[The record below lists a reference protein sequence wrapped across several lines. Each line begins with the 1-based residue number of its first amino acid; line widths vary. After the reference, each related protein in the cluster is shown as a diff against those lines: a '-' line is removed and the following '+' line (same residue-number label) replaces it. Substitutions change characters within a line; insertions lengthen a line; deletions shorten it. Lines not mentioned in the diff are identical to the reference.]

1 MAHKQNKSRDY
12 ITHGVKQF
20 DTDYQ
25 LGKQI
30 TMEDLKHLPA
40 KYGGHISVIPYYY
53 TEENATFLLTLN
65 HWKNKKKGESGT
77 VLGCIGGGV
86 KNDVTPYTGLLYEL
100 DQEVPAYK
108 NKLLEYIESPKAE
121 ILALENKAGSREWL
135 RYYIFIFVPIEKAY
149 AMHIKDTFRRVV
161 NHNKPDEQKE
171 LGAILFFNAFPETS
185 TDITF
190 GMIMHRNDLSSGLQG
205 YHSYGQHNKSSVLY
219 NLTRKIQSLH
229 PFIRDQIYT
238 VMKTS
243 FYFPPSM
250 IATLLDICLQSDAA
264 DEIIERT
271 GEPPHLS
278 LEELVQKHTTPITVA
293 SKPAS
298 KPSAANA
305 HSSTSSTSSTSTTSS
320 TSAHSTT
327 RNASPKKNSVSNHNN
342 GSWTQVK
349 GKPKKTKKQKK
360 PTKKNT
366 KKKGTRKI

>member
-1 MAHKQNKSRDY
+1 MAHKRNDSYDY
-12 ITHGVKQF
+12 IRHGIKQF
-20 DTDYQ
+20 DTEHH

-30 TMEDLKHLPA
+30 TLADLKHLPA
-40 KYGGHISVIPYYY
+40 KYGGHISLIPYYY

-65 HWKNKKKGESGT
+65 HWKNKKTHETGV
-77 VLGCIGGGV
+77 VLGCLGGGV
-86 KNDVTPYTGLLYEL
+86 SKNSTPYDGLLSEL
-100 DQEVPAYK
+100 HDEVPEYMD
-108 NKLLEYIESPKAE
+108 KLVECIESPKAE

-149 AMHIKDTFRRVV
+149 AMHIKDTFQQVV
-161 NHNKPDEQKE
+161 NNNKPHTQKE
-171 LGAILFFNAFPETS
+171 IGAILFFNAFPETS

-271 GEPPHLS
+271 DEPPHLS
-278 LEELVQKHTTPITVA
+278 LEELVQKHTTPVTSASNHV

-305 HSSTSSTSSTSTTSS
+305 HSSTSSTSTTSS

-349 GKPKKTKKQKK
+349 GKPKKTK
-360 PTKKNT
+360 TTT
-366 KKKGTRKI
+366 KKKGKGKRK